1 MAAALTVVVITGGGG
16 GTDTD
21 EELFFAFLGCKELRF
36 AENCDDDRN
45 TTKMINDD
53 IPAKFRESLK
63 MLLPLFLTALR
74 LLQFFKHCTNLGSRR
89 RVGE

>member
-63 MLLPLFLTALR
+63 MLLPLF
-74 LLQFFKHCTNLGSRR
+74 FD
-89 RVGE
+89 RVTVAAVF

>member
-53 IPAKFRESLK
+53 ITAK
-63 MLLPLFLTALR
+63 LLPLFLTALR

>member
-36 AENCDDDRN
+36 AENCDDDQ
-45 TTKMINDD
+45 ND
-53 IPAKFRESLK
+53 
-63 MLLPLFLTALR
+63 
-74 LLQFFKHCTNLGSRR
+74 Q
-89 RVGE
+89 